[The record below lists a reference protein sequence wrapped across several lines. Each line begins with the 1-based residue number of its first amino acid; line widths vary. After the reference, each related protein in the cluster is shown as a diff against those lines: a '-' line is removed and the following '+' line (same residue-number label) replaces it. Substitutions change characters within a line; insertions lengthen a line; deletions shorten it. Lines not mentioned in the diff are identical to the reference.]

1 LIKDEIDHEKVDSSV
16 VTSSGPSESS
26 RADYGFIVIHTDSSS
41 SESSKFPA
49 MIQQVITSVFSFTGY
64 LEFVPESSIP
74 LLVGLD
80 VCPRYPI
87 YLFFLLVRVMPRVP
101 TTLICLLHMISLD
114 S

>member
-49 MIQQVITSVFSFTGY
+49 MIQQVITSVFF
-64 LEFVPESSIP
+64 L
-74 LLVGLD
+74 LLVIWSLCLSP
-80 VCPRYPI
+80 V
-87 YLFFLLVRVMPRVP
+87 YLY
-101 TTLICLLHMISLD
+101 
-114 S
+114 